1 MYNYFIMEL
10 ARANL
15 LKLLP
20 KENIGKGQ
28 ITAAETGV
36 HCSIIG
42 DHKHGLCDCDK
53 KPSIALC
60 LAPPPDKM
68 VNPGRAKRCA
78 YHQQHMA
85 SPSTKENY

>member
-53 KPSIALC
+53 K
-60 LAPPPDKM
+60 
-68 VNPGRAKRCA
+68 
-78 YHQQHMA
+78 
-85 SPSTKENY
+85 